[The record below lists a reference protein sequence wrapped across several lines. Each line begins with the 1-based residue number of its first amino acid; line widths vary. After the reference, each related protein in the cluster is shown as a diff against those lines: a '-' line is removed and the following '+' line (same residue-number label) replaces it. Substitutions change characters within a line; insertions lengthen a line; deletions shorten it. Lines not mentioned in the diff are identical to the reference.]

1 MRGLR
6 WISMSLLSVTL
17 REFKSMFNG
26 VSKVLVRCHYIRRF
40 PEQLSHFGV
49 IAAKNGLGG
58 RCFRPFRARIW
69 LGGRLTPFRNPLYQL
84 ASWVDSHFQTN
95 LSKNGR
101 TIAGQMRYP
110 FFSKHIYSLLF
121 LITIKR
127 QIILHDT
134 VIISLLFLRDI
145 MVAVTF
151 FK

>member
-58 RCFRPFRARIW
+58 RRFRPFRARFW
-69 LGGRLTPFRNPLYQL
+69 LQIGSR
-84 ASWVDSHFQTN
+84 ASWGYETQESTEAN
-95 LSKNGR
+95 
-101 TIAGQMRYP
+101 I
-110 FFSKHIYSLLF
+110 
-121 LITIKR
+121 
-127 QIILHDT
+127 
-134 VIISLLFLRDI
+134 
-145 MVAVTF
+145 
-151 FK
+151 